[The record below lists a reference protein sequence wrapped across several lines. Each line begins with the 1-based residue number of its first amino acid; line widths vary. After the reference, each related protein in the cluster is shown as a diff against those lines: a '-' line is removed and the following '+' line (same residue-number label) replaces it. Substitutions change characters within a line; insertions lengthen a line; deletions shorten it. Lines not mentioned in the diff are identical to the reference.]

1 MQQLP
6 WTFIIIARAQS
17 STRQCLRDYIFLP
30 QSYVFV
36 LVKLRESLIKSLK
49 ITVKKIV
56 KSTLTVP
63 ENYSLE

>member
-1 MQQLP
+1 MQQLTEIFVLEVRP
-6 WTFIIIARAQS
+6 QS

-30 QSYVFV
+30 HNYVFV